1 MEDEGTFRVI
11 PRIGFRV
18 IEVEGLTKYYDDR
31 RAIADVTFS
40 VPRGQV
46 LGFLGPNGAGKSTT
60 MRILTGYLSATAG
73 TVAIAGFDV
82 FDSPVEARRRI
93 GYLPES
99 APLYNEMRVEDYL
112 RLMCRLRG
120 VHPRRHRE
128 RISYAIE
135 ACGLQERRRDI
146 VGRLSKGLRQ
156 RVGLAQAVVHDPEV
170 LILDEPTSGF
180 DPGQMR
186 EARALI
192 VELGR
197 QHTVILS
204 SHILP
209 EVSATCQRVV
219 IINNGVLVADD
230 RPENLARRM
239 SEGHGVDVE
248 LTVRGDAEAVRKKLA
263 AVKGLDSV
271 EVVPHANGECL
282 VRVHSS
288 GTDPREE
295 LARAVIKGGFGL
307 RELHSRTLSLEDVF
321 ISLTTQ
327 EPASWQE

>member
-1 MEDEGTFRVI
+1 L
-11 PRIGFRV
+11 
-18 IEVEGLTKYYDDR
+18 IEVQDLTKSYGPRLAVDG
-31 RAIADVTFS
+31 ITFS
-40 VPRGQV
+40 VPRGEI

-73 TVAIAGFDV
+73 TASVAGFDV
-82 FDSPVEARRRI
+82 FQNPLEVRRRI
-93 GYLPES
+93 GYLPENN
-99 APLYNEMRVEDYL
+99 PLYSEMRVSDYL
-112 RLMCRLRG
+112 RLCCQLRG
-120 VHPRRHRE
+120 VAPARRAGRVD
-128 RISYAIE
+128 YALE
-135 ACGLQERRRDI
+135 ACGLGDRKRDI

-156 RVGLAQAVVHDPEV
+156 RVGLAQAVVHDPEL
-170 LILDEPTSGF
+170 LILDEPTSGL
-180 DPGQMR
+180 DPAQTR
-186 EARALI
+186 ETRDLI
-192 VELGR
+192 VALGR
-197 QHTVILS
+197 DHTVILS

-209 EVSATCQRVV
+209 EVSMTCERVV

-271 EVVPHANGECL
+271 EVVEHAGGDCI

-288 GTDPREE
+288 GADPREE
-295 LARAVIKGGFGL
+295 LARAVVRGGFGL

-327 EPASWQE
+327 EPQPWQE

>member
-1 MEDEGTFRVI
+1 M
-11 PRIGFRV
+11 
-18 IEVEGLTKYYDDR
+18 IEVHDLTKSYGPRLAVDG
-31 RAIADVTFS
+31 ITFS
-40 VPRGQV
+40 VPRGEI

-73 TVAIAGFDV
+73 TASVAGFDV
-82 FDSPVEARRRI
+82 FQNPLEVRRRI
-93 GYLPES
+93 GYLPENN
-99 APLYNEMRVEDYL
+99 PLYNEMRVSDYL
-112 RLMCRLRG
+112 RLCCQLRG
-120 VHPRRHRE
+120 VAPARRAGRVD
-128 RISYAIE
+128 YALE
-135 ACGLQERRRDI
+135 ACGLGDRKRDI

-156 RVGLAQAVVHDPEV
+156 RVGLAQAVVHDPEL
-170 LILDEPTSGF
+170 LILDEPTSGL
-180 DPGQMR
+180 DPAQTR
-186 EARALI
+186 ETRDLI
-192 VELGR
+192 VALGR
-197 QHTVILS
+197 DHTVILS

-209 EVSATCQRVV
+209 EVSATCERVV

-263 AVKGLDSV
+263 AVKGLDSI
-271 EVVPHANGECL
+271 EVVQHAGGDCI

-288 GTDPREE
+288 GADPREE
-295 LARAVIKGGFGL
+295 LARVVVRGGFGL

-327 EPASWQE
+327 EPQPWQE

>member
-1 MEDEGTFRVI
+1 L
-11 PRIGFRV
+11 
-18 IEVEGLTKYYDDR
+18 IEVQDLTKSYGPRLAVDG
-31 RAIADVTFS
+31 ITFS
-40 VPRGQV
+40 VPRGEI

-73 TVAIAGFDV
+73 TASVAGFDV
-82 FDSPVEARRRI
+82 FQNPLEVRRRI
-93 GYLPES
+93 GYLPENN
-99 APLYNEMRVEDYL
+99 PLYNEMRVSDYL
-112 RLMCRLRG
+112 RLCCQLRG
-120 VHPRRHRE
+120 VAPARRAGRVD
-128 RISYAIE
+128 YALE
-135 ACGLQERRRDI
+135 ACGLGDRKRDI

-156 RVGLAQAVVHDPEV
+156 RVGLAQAVVHDPEL
-170 LILDEPTSGF
+170 LILDEPTSGL
-180 DPGQMR
+180 DPAQTR
-186 EARALI
+186 ETRDLI
-192 VELGR
+192 VALGR
-197 QHTVILS
+197 DHTVILS

-209 EVSATCQRVV
+209 EVSATCERVV

-263 AVKGLDSV
+263 AVKGLDSI
-271 EVVPHANGECL
+271 EVVQHAGGDCI

-288 GTDPREE
+288 GADPREE
-295 LARAVIKGGFGL
+295 LARVVVRGGFGL

-327 EPASWQE
+327 EPQPWQE

>member
-1 MEDEGTFRVI
+1 VRSRRSATEGT
-11 PRIGFRV
+11 
-18 IEVEGLTKYYDDR
+18 
-31 RAIADVTFS
+31 AS
-40 VPRGQV
+40 
-46 LGFLGPNGAGKSTT
+46 
-60 MRILTGYLSATAG
+60 
-73 TVAIAGFDV
+73 IAGFDV
-82 FDSPVEARRRI
+82 FQNPLEVRRRI
-93 GYLPES
+93 GYLPENN
-99 APLYNEMRVEDYL
+99 PLYNEMRVSGYL
-112 RLMCRLRG
+112 GLCCKLRG
-120 VHPRRHRE
+120 VAPARRAARVD
-128 RISYAIE
+128 YALE
-135 ACGLQERRRDI
+135 ACGLGERRHDI

-156 RVGLAQAVVHDPEV
+156 RVGLAQAVVHDPEL
-170 LILDEPTSGF
+170 LILDEPTSGL
-180 DPGQMR
+180 DPAQTR
-186 EARALI
+186 ETRDLI
-192 VELGR
+192 VALGR
-197 QHTVILS
+197 DHTVILS

-209 EVSATCQRVV
+209 EVSATCERVV

-288 GTDPREE
+288 GADPREE

>member
-1 MEDEGTFRVI
+1 M
-11 PRIGFRV
+11 
-18 IEVEGLTKYYDDR
+18 IEVQDLTKSYGPRLAVDG
-31 RAIADVTFS
+31 ISFS
-40 VPRGQV
+40 VPRGEI

-73 TVAIAGFDV
+73 TASIAGFDV
-82 FDSPVEARRRI
+82 FQNPLEVRRRI
-93 GYLPES
+93 GYLPENN
-99 APLYNEMRVEDYL
+99 PLYNEMRVSGYL
-112 RLMCRLRG
+112 GLCCKLRG
-120 VHPRRHRE
+120 VAPARRAARVD
-128 RISYAIE
+128 YALE
-135 ACGLQERRRDI
+135 ACGLGERRHDI

-156 RVGLAQAVVHDPEV
+156 RVGLAQAVVHDPEL
-170 LILDEPTSGF
+170 LILDEPTSGL
-180 DPGQMR
+180 DPAQTR
-186 EARALI
+186 ETRDLI
-192 VELGR
+192 VALGR
-197 QHTVILS
+197 DHTVILS

-209 EVSATCQRVV
+209 EVSATCERVV

-282 VRVHSS
+282 VRVHSR
-288 GTDPREE
+288 GADPREE
-295 LARAVIKGGFGL
+295 LARAVIRGGFGL